1 MRNLI
6 RKALA
11 RCTWENAK
19 WFARV
24 NVAGW
29 IVQGVL
35 IGLLTL
41 LGVGALAALVSAK
54 VANWV
59 VFIGQLVKAG
69 SAA

>member
-1 MRNLI
+1 MKKLI
-6 RKALA
+6 RKTLA
-11 RCTWENAK
+11 RCTWKNAR

-29 IVQGVL
+29 IVQGV
-35 IGLLTL
+35 IFGLLTL
-41 LGVGALAALVSAK
+41 IGVGALAALVSAK